1 MEKRIGIMGGTF
13 DPIHM
18 GHLITAEI
26 VRVSAAL
33 DEIIFIPAARPPHK
47 DGTRAASIADR
58 FAMTACAIQD
68 NPNFSLSDMEL
79 RREGPS
85 YTVDTI
91 AALHDQ
97 FDGAALFFITGA
109 DAMNDLY
116 RWHEPHRL
124 LQSCQFIVATRQ
136 GTPLDETLLAEQFT
150 AEERRHIHVVPTP
163 HLEISS
169 TMIRARVRAGKS
181 IRHLVPRAVEEYI
194 VGRGLYRAH
203 EHDV

>member
-1 MEKRIGIMGGTF
+1 M
-13 DPIHM
+13 
-18 GHLITAEI
+18 
-26 VRVSAAL
+26 
-33 DEIIFIPAARPPHK
+33 
-47 DGTRAASIADR
+47 
-58 FAMTACAIQD
+58 
-68 NPNFSLSDMEL
+68 
-79 RREGPS
+79 
-85 YTVDTI
+85 DTI

-124 LQSCQFIVATRQ
+124 LRSCQFIVATRQ